1 MRLYVFFLNQ
11 LQHPNPHFFYSIQL
25 NLFLQQ
31 IYIDNGLG
39 NMNKNKFNITKVRY
53 RRSKFMR
60 KSYVA
65 QKSESRRVQ
74 TVKMIGSVGCLGHP
88 QAYGFHYPWI
98 ALGAS
103 PLILVKKNTKFSP
116 ISFLWGDISRHKR

>member
-11 LQHPNPHFFYSIQL
+11 LEHPNPNFFYSIQL

-39 NMNKNKFNITKVRY
+39 NMNKMKFNIKEVRY
-53 RRSKFMR
+53 RCSKFMQ

-65 QKSESRRVQ
+65 RKTESRRVQ
-74 TVKMIGSVGCLGHP
+74 TMRMIGLVGCRGHA
-88 QAYGFHYPWI
+88 QAYGFHHSWI
-98 ALGAS
+98 ALGAYL
-103 PLILVKKNTKFSP
+103 LIHVKK
-116 ISFLWGDISRHKR
+116 L

>member
-11 LQHPNPHFFYSIQL
+11 LQHPNPNLFYSIQL
-25 NLFLQQ
+25 NLFLQK

-39 NMNKNKFNITKVRY
+39 NMNKMKFNIKEVRY

-65 QKSESRRVQ
+65 QKTESRHVQ
-74 TVKMIGSVGCLGHP
+74 TMRMIGSVGWPGHP
-88 QAYGFHYPWI
+88 QAYGFHHPWI

-103 PLILVKKNTKFSP
+103 PLIPVKKLQHKTFSHLF
-116 ISFLWGDISRHKR
+116 SVG